1 MLQFPSL
8 GKNCMKPWQQE
19 YATTSKFIREFC
31 WLAFELFA
39 KKLIAQFRI
48 QF

>member
-8 GKNCMKPWQQE
+8 GKNCMKSWKQE
-19 YATTSKFIREFC
+19 YTTTSKLIRKFC

-39 KKLIAQFRI
+39 KKLIA
-48 QF
+48 